1 MSAEVP
7 ARATAELP
15 ERLVGRPAP
24 VPRAQP
30 FGWERRLLAVHAW
43 AVYLFLYLPI
53 VVLVVFSF
61 NRARQTAV
69 WQGFTFDWYVRLA
82 HNEQV
87 LRSVQNSLLVACLT
101 TAIATVVGTLVAL
114 ALARHEFR
122 GRGATQA
129 TLYLPIIIPEIVL
142 GAALVTFFGV
152 VNLRLSIWTVVV
164 AHVVFSV
171 SYVAI
176 VVRARLAG
184 FDRELEEAALDL
196 GATPLETF
204 RRVTLPLILP
214 GIVAGALLVFT
225 ISIDDYVVTSF
236 VAGVGATTLPLQI
249 YSMLKVGVTPEVNA
263 VSTLLLLVTVVFIVA
278 AQRLQQ
284 RPLEGGKK

>member
-1 MSAEVP
+1 M
-7 ARATAELP
+7 
-15 ERLVGRPAP
+15 
-24 VPRAQP
+24 
-30 FGWERRLLAVHAW
+30 LAVHAW

-69 WQGFTFDWYVRLA
+69 WQGFTLDWYVRLA